1 MMVDRP
7 ISWGLAILIALMA
20 LLWPAWW
27 NGLPII
33 FADTGGY
40 LGRPFEGTLLMGRSA
55 VYGAFLAAGMPSH
68 FWPNIVI
75 QASLCVF
82 VLVVTLR
89 THGLM
94 YGPWKTMAVIVVLT
108 IITGLPFYVTQ
119 LIPDIFFPLAI
130 LSLYLLAFH
139 QAILRRAERIVLA
152 ALVAFAV
159 ATYMALLAI
168 ATVLIVAFTTI
179 KFFGAKYLCVPQ
191 LYLPALSILMGI
203 VLLLLSNLMIAGQF
217 RFTPGGTSFLFGRL
231 IEDGIIAR
239 YLDDRCSDPVTRLCA
254 YRDVLPS
261 TIDDWLWSFDTPFYK
276 LGGPDGFAPEE
287 RRIIGETLRLYP
299 VAHIRA
305 AAKATLKQM
314 LLMRTMTSLQS
325 ADNGH
330 ALKVIEHLAPSMTAR
345 LHAARQQR
353 EGVLDLRFI
362 NLLHVPF
369 AFLAAGL
376 LPLAIGLGP
385 FRRISKDTTTLASTI
400 VLAIVANAAI
410 CAIFSSPGDRY
421 QSRLIWLAAL
431 AVGIGAA
438 ETAKRQILYACSKS
452 K

>member
-1 MMVDRP
+1 MMLDRP
-7 ISWGLAILIALMA
+7 ISWGLAILVTLML

-27 NGLPII
+27 NGFPII

-40 LGRPFEGTLLMGRSA
+40 LARPFEGTLLMGRSA
-55 VYGAFLAAGMPSH
+55 LYGAFLAAGMPFD

-75 QASLCVF
+75 QAVLCVF

-94 YGPWKTMAVIVVLT
+94 YGPSATIVVVVVLT

-119 LIPDIFFPLAI
+119 LMPDIFFSLAI
-130 LSLYLLAFH
+130 LCLYLLAFH
-139 QAILRRAERIVLA
+139 QAILRRAERVGLA
-152 ALVAFAV
+152 ALVAFAI
-159 ATYMALLAI
+159 ATHMALLAI
-168 ATVLIVAFTTI
+168 AIALLVAFTVTR
-179 KFFGAKYLCVPQ
+179 FFGVKRLRAPQ
-191 LYLPALSILMGI
+191 LCLPALSILMG
-203 VLLLLSNLMIAGQF
+203 VALLLLSNLTIAGQF

-231 IEDGIIAR
+231 VQDGIIAR
-239 YLDDRCSDPVTRLCA
+239 YLRERCPNPVIRLCA

-261 TIDDWLWSFDTPFYK
+261 TVDDWLWAIDTPFHK

-287 RRIIGETLRLYP
+287 RHIIGETLRLYP

-305 AAKATLKQM
+305 AAKATLEQM

-325 ADNGH
+325 ADNSG
-330 ALKVIEHLAPSMTAR
+330 ALEVIEHLAPSMIVR
-345 LHAARQQR
+345 LRGARQQR
-353 EGVLDLRFI
+353 DGVLDLTSI

-369 AFLAAGL
+369 AFIALSL
-376 LPLAIGLGP
+376 LPIVIALGG
-385 FRRISKDTTTLASTI
+385 FCRISKNTTTFASTI
-400 VLAIVANAAI
+400 AFAIVANAAI
-410 CAIFSSPGDRY
+410 CAIFSSTVDRY

-438 ETAKRQILYACSKS
+438 QTARGFHGWS
-452 K
+452 